1 MVLGKQSLLLGAQK
15 EKMNEIG
22 NLPRVILFSLS
33 TSFGLPPILN
43 CPKNYMGA
51 MYSDIRYTFLPVV
64 STREVAINQIL
75 GGQKG
80 KKIIVMPD
88 GKSTVPRHEDAILFL
103 PSQQLPRLRP
113 LKCFLS

>member
-1 MVLGKQSLLLGAQK
+1 MRISQFPRHDISLARQQAFAGFPQHGLMVLGKQSLLPASAQK

-51 MYSDIRYTFLPVV
+51 MYSDIRYTFSRLY
-64 STREVAINQIL
+64 Q
-75 GGQKG
+75 GGR
-80 KKIIVMPD
+80 KKTNIRGPE
-88 GKSTVPRHEDAILFL
+88 G
-103 PSQQLPRLRP
+103 
-113 LKCFLS
+113 